1 MALRSNTKLAEVMP
15 NVPVRVRVVSLA
27 FALLAIKTISKAV
40 ASVVVNLTLAPELT
54 PKGRTKI
61 SAAVVVTAPALV
73 ISRTAFNCSTLL
85 MEAASLV
92 LMRPAFFLI
101 SMTISALMFFAKLM
115 VDVLRATI
123 KVAGLM
129 VKSILPDFCIS
140 TPKMM
145 VFSAFFR
152 VTVAVVRSRLFVMLP
167 STVVIQLSEVGKTI
181 FKRGSTLIITLRVL
195 ALRSR
200 TLLVWISMFP
210 L

>member
-15 NVPVRVRVVSLA
+15 YVPVRVRVVSLA

-40 ASVVVNLTLAPELT
+40 AS
-54 PKGRTKI
+54 
-61 SAAVVVTAPALV
+61 VVVTAPALV

-101 SMTISALMFFAKLM
+101 SMTISALMFFAKLI

-129 VKSILPDFCIS
+129 VKSILPDFCMS
-140 TPKMM
+140 NPKMM

-152 VTVAVVRSRLFVMLP
+152 VTVTVVRSRLFVKLP
-167 STVVIQLSEVGKTI
+167 SAVMIQLSEVGKTI

-200 TLLVWISMFP
+200 TLLVWISIFP